1 MTKISSTKI
10 NEDFINELIEQ
21 DNENLALEKKHK
33 LNPVLNIVESFL
45 KKKQCVLY
53 GGTAL
58 NMHLSKKNK
67 FYSDTD
73 IPDYDVYILDAK
85 KNTFELAK
93 DLKRKKF
100 NFILIKNAI
109 HSGTYKLSWHYNDIS
124 DFTDVFSYEYDIIK
138 KNAKIINGHLVASIY
153 LLKCNSYLE
162 LSMPKSCLFRW
173 AKVYKRLSLLES
185 ENKKKASS
193 LQNVVSN
200 CFLLNV
206 PNVIQTI
213 LFEIQTYVKL
223 KKLPIAGFQAIKF
236 FLNIDKQ
243 HLLLHKSDSLLQII
257 SVNME
262 KTKKDIL
269 NILNYYTNDITYDI
283 IECKK
288 SSFFP
293 NEIHIQIQY
302 ERKKY
307 TVISIID
314 ASYNC
319 YGIYENTSPNG
330 NPSYVSIFFIMYQLY
345 FKLFCYE
352 NDKQTKKQSKLLL
365 DIIPHLQNMMTKN
378 KVNTLCYGY
387 NETLSAKKM
396 KNSKEGKPIVIY
408 SSEKK

>member
-1 MTKISSTKI
+1 
-10 NEDFINELIEQ
+10 
-21 DNENLALEKKHK
+21 
-33 LNPVLNIVESFL
+33 
-45 KKKQCVLY
+45 
-53 GGTAL
+53 
-58 NMHLSKKNK
+58 
-67 FYSDTD
+67 
-73 IPDYDVYILDAK
+73 
-85 KNTFELAK
+85 
-93 DLKRKKF
+93 
-100 NFILIKNAI
+100 
-109 HSGTYKLSWHYNDIS
+109 
-124 DFTDVFSYEYDIIK
+124 
-138 KNAKIINGHLVASIY
+138 
-153 LLKCNSYLE
+153 
-162 LSMPKSCLFRW
+162 MPKSCLFRW